1 MTREADIRILAEKLM
16 GWHLDDHPEKHGTE
30 QWIDDYKYQ
39 QWFDA
44 NGDMVAWHNW
54 NPYYNGDD
62 FIPMFK
68 QACERWIVDTYT
80 YRIHNH
86 QRTRTQLQGH
96 SMGDKA
102 YDAVFDDDFQTAVC
116 DAIVAALN
124 KEAGE

>member
-1 MTREADIRILAEKLM
+1 MKQAEIQVLAEKLM

-62 FIPMFK
+62 WMPMFK
-68 QACERWIVDTYT
+68 QACERWIISCASVPVGDTAESHIVIAT
-80 YRIHNH
+80 LKGEILA
-86 QRTRTQLQGH
+86 TAMKL
-96 SMGDKA
+96 
-102 YDAVFDDDFQTAVC
+102 DFQTAVC